1 MTSILGGL
9 RLLKI
14 EMVITGTML
23 AMPIMVPFYHSIG
36 MDQGQIGLSQAIFTV
51 ALLLINLPT
60 GWLADRFS
68 RRWSNV
74 AGDFV
79 ATLGVLYY
87 SQANNFTEVV
97 IAEVLLGVSLAFSQ
111 GADGALLRAYTQL
124 LDSSGRMFHQ
134 QYARLAIWQP
144 LAQIVALMIGG
155 VVGAANPRLAIAL
168 AAVPYAVGCLL
179 SLCLREEGVR
189 LVAKHRNPLRDM
201 VRVAHESVGSDP
213 YLRWLIIAYSVG
225 REITHVMI
233 WALTPLLL
241 FSGVPAPV
249 VAIGWVL
256 NSLSVVIGAH
266 IAGRVAPFVKN
277 WQKFALPVAI
287 VVTSLVVMSCHF
299 SLGTVWLYSLLGI
312 AQGWTAAALLPLVQ
326 SRADDCS
333 QATIISIAKS
343 ASQLLYIPL
352 VWVVGVAG
360 NFDIRLTMV
369 ATAVIFAPL
378 AFITAR
384 RLYTLERI

>member
-1 MTSILGGL
+1 
-9 RLLKI
+9 
-14 EMVITGTML
+14 MVITGTML

-68 RRWSNV
+68 RRLSNV

-87 SQANNFTEVV
+87 SQASSFTEVV

-124 LDSSGRMFHQ
+124 LDPSGRMFHK

-144 LAQIVALMIGG
+144 LAQIVALVIGG
-155 VVGAANPRLAIAL
+155 AIGASNPRLAIAL
-168 AAVPYAVGCLL
+168 AAIPYAVGCLL
-179 SLCLREEGVR
+179 SLCLREEGAR

-201 VRVAHESVGSDP
+201 VRVVHESVGPDP
-213 YLRWLIIAYSVG
+213 YLRWLIVAYSVG

-241 FSGVPAPV
+241 VAGVPAQI

-256 NSLSVVIGAH
+256 NSLSVVVGAH
-266 IAGRVAPFVKN
+266 IANRWGLTMRA
-277 WQKFALPVAI
+277 WQKFASPVA
-287 VVTSLVVMSCHF
+287 LVLFGLLVMSSYL
-299 SLGTVWLYSLLGI
+299 SLTTIWLYACLGL
-312 AQGWTAAALLPLVQ
+312 AQGWTAAVLQPLIQ
-326 SRADDCS
+326 AQTDDCS

-360 NFDIRLTMV
+360 NIDIRLTMV

-378 AFITAR
+378 ALITTR
-384 RLYTLERI
+384 RLYALERI